1 MKLHGLS
8 IPFRI
13 IETALRIGWL
23 LIFGIF
29 ALTTL
34 TDGVVTVVAV
44 GGVIIGV
51 LGVLAA
57 WQIAYHRRYEYRL
70 TADTFDIDAGVF
82 SRREREIPYG
92 RIQNVAINRN
102 VFQRLFGI
110 AEVRL
115 ETAGGNA
122 AEARLRYV
130 GIDRAYELQDALS
143 DRTGNDST
151 DVEPTTAPD
160 AAEEAHRQHP
170 IFEITPRELAVL
182 ALVSLD
188 YRVLVFSVIGVSAF
202 LPQLGGRLFDS
213 GVFTVPATVLGLYLL
228 TAVLSAL
235 YAVTNYYDFT
245 LSQGDRELRYERG
258 LLQRYSG
265 TIPLDKIQVLRIS
278 ENVLARAV
286 GYASVLVET
295 AGYSPGESGGTQSA
309 VPIAQRSRVDRLVED
324 LGFETVDEFVRPPR
338 RARRRYALR
347 YLGATLILTGIG
359 YGLTQL
365 TTMSYPW
372 IFLLGGGFIAP
383 IAAHLKWRH
392 RGYAVTDTHIITRNG
407 FWRQTTTVVPHHR
420 IQVVFDSQTVF
431 QRRWDI
437 ATLTIDT
444 AGSRSLVA
452 DDSKAVDID
461 AGTAEQLRETL
472 FDRCIT
478 AIADHQIGRSTV
490 MEGRP
495 ADR

>member
-23 LIFGIF
+23 LIFGTF

-202 LPQLGGRLFDS
+202 LPQLGGRLLDS

>member
-8 IPFRI
+8 VPFRI
-13 IETALRIGWL
+13 VEMALRIGW
-23 LIFGIF
+23 IFVFGAF
-29 ALTTL
+29 GLTTL

-44 GGVIIGV
+44 GGLIIGV
-51 LGVLAA
+51 LGILAA
-57 WQIAYHRRYEYRL
+57 WQIAYYRRYEYRL

-130 GIDRAYELQDALS
+130 GIDHAYELQDALS
-143 DRTGNDST
+143 DRTGD
-151 DVEPTTAPD
+151 DPAPQPTAPD
-160 AAEEAHRQHP
+160 TAAEQQRQRP
-170 IFEITPRELAVL
+170 IFEVTPRELAVL
-182 ALVSLD
+182 GVVSLD
-188 YRVLVFSVIGVSAF
+188 YRVLVVIIIGTSAF
-202 LPQLGGRLFDS
+202 LPQLGGRLLDS
-213 GVFTVPATVLGLYLL
+213 GVFAVPVTVLGLYLL
-228 TAVLSAL
+228 TAILSAL

-245 LSQGDRELRYERG
+245 LFQGDRELRYERG

-265 TIPLDKIQVLRIS
+265 TIPLEKIQVVRVS

-309 VPIAQRSRVDRLVED
+309 VPIAQRSRVDTLVED
-324 LGFETVDEFVRPPR
+324 LGFETIDSFTRPPR

-347 YLGATLILTGIG
+347 YLGATFVLTGVG
-359 YGLTQL
+359 YGLTLL

-372 IFLLGGGFIAP
+372 FLLLGGVVVAP
-383 IAAHLKWRH
+383 VAAHLKWRH
-392 RGYAVTDTHIITRNG
+392 RGYAVTDNHVITRNG
-407 FWRQTTTVVPHHR
+407 FWRRTTTIVPHHR
-420 IQVVFDSQTVF
+420 IQVVFDSQTIF
-431 QRRWDI
+431 QRRWGI

-461 AGTAEQLRETL
+461 AETAARLREAL
-472 FDRCIT
+472 FDHCLAAIT
-478 AIADHQIGRSTV
+478 NRQTDRSTV

-495 ADR
+495 AER

>member
-1 MKLHGLS
+1 M
-8 IPFRI
+8 
-13 IETALRIGWL
+13 
-23 LIFGIF
+23 
-29 ALTTL
+29 
-34 TDGVVTVVAV
+34 
-44 GGVIIGV
+44 
-51 LGVLAA
+51 
-57 WQIAYHRRYEYRL
+57 
-70 TADTFDIDAGVF
+70 
-82 SRREREIPYG
+82 
-92 RIQNVAINRN
+92 
-102 VFQRLFGI
+102 
-110 AEVRL
+110 
-115 ETAGGNA
+115 
-122 AEARLRYV
+122 
-130 GIDRAYELQDALS
+130 
-143 DRTGNDST
+143 
-151 DVEPTTAPD
+151 
-160 AAEEAHRQHP
+160 QHP

-202 LPQLGGRLFDS
+202 LPQLGGRLLDS

-472 FDRCIT
+472 FDRCIA
-478 AIADHQIGRSTV
+478 AIADHQIGRLTV

>member
-407 FWRQTTTVVPHHR
+407 FWRQTTTVVPYHR

-472 FDRCIT
+472 FDRCIA